1 MKLREFLRNNTKI
14 GDVVLIRKEG
24 WQIGCTRIDNGGLF
38 MLSLHPDILDEEVRH
53 YEYAERDWL
62 VKDPLVVDI

>member
-1 MKLREFLRNNTKI
+1 MRLLDLLLWHIKV
-14 GDVVLIRKEG
+14 GDVVLIREYG
-24 WQIGCTRIDNGGLF
+24 WQIGCTRIDNDGLF
-38 MLSLHPDILDEEVRH
+38 IKSLHPDLLGREVKH